1 MVCNRHRILFA
12 TSSQEELDGW
22 ACGTHG
28 REEKCIKG
36 FGGGNLSENTTWNT

>member
-12 TSSQEELDGW
+12 ASSQEDLDGR

-28 REEKCIKG
+28 SQGKCIQG
-36 FGGGNLSENTTWNT
+36 FGGET